1 MTTTATAERPTRPSG
16 AASRTPAS
24 RLARVVRLSAV
35 HARFTLIE
43 TVRVPIAIIGSLV
56 FPALAL
62 VFFVVP
68 QRAVADDALFAT
80 QAVISLSVFAV
91 MSNGLFGFGV
101 SLAESREKPW
111 DPYLRTLPAPGI
123 VRIAGLVIA
132 TGGLGMVS
140 ILPVVLVG
148 ALMTEA
154 EASIPRLL
162 LGLLVLAVT
171 ALPTM
176 LIGIVI
182 GLSFPA
188 KAAIA
193 VVQIVMFG
201 FGFGGGLFLPPVMF
215 PGWLDVFSRFLP
227 TRQARE
233 LVVWAVQGGELDW
246 WAPVGIAVWS
256 IVLLVVALVLFR
268 RDEGRRFR

>member
-1 MTTTATAERPTRPSG
+1 MGRA
-16 AASRTPAS
+16 
-24 RLARVVRLSAV
+24 VRLSGV
-35 HARFTLIE
+35 HARFNLLE

-68 QRAVADDALFAT
+68 QRGVAADPVFAT

-91 MSNGLFGFGV
+91 MSNGLFGFGI

-123 VRIAGLVIA
+123 VRIAGLVVA
-132 TGGLGMVS
+132 TGGLGILA
-140 ILPVVLVG
+140 ILPVVFVG
-148 ALMTEA
+148 ALLTEA
-154 EASIPRLL
+154 QATPGRIA
-162 LGLLVLAVT
+162 LGLIALATT

-182 GLSFPA
+182 GLTFPS

-193 VVQIVMFG
+193 IVQVVMFA
-201 FGFGGGLFLPPVMF
+201 FGFGGGLFLPPLLF
-215 PGWLDVFSRFLP
+215 PDWLDSVSRFLP
-227 TRQARE
+227 TREARE
-233 LVVWAVQGGELDW
+233 LVVWAVQGGDLEW
-246 WAPVGIAVWS
+246 WAPVGIASWS
-256 IVLLVVALVLFR
+256 VVLLVVALVLFR